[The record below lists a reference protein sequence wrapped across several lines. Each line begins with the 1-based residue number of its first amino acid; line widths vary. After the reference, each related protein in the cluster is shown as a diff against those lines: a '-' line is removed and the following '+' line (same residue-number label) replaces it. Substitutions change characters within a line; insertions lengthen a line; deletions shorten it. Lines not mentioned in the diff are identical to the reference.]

1 MQGMIPLSGFGGAP
15 YSAIRKAAPRNLLD
29 NSDFRNPVN
38 QRGQTSYNASGYTI
52 DRWRLWSA
60 EHSVTVVDGVGVKV
74 EGGNLVTYIA
84 ANTLEDDKKY
94 TYAAKDSDGNL
105 YICVGSTSQTANT
118 EESSGF
124 TAGTDTT
131 TYAFTLRNGHTWV
144 WAALYEGEYTA
155 ATLPEYHPKG
165 YGAELAECQRY
176 YQNLST
182 IDNAFDVVL
191 NGFVSN
197 TSTALAVSLP
207 GMSKMRITPTV
218 VFSGGIVVRGNN
230 GYSSDATYG
239 TPYMSPNVVPRLNT
253 LVFYKSDNSAW
264 AGIDNNT
271 NISISLKLGS
281 ILSLSADL

>member
-1 MQGMIPLSGFGGAP
+1 MQGMVPLCGFGGVP

-29 NSDFRNPVN
+29 NSNFRNPVN

-124 TAGTDTT
+124 IAGTDTT

-176 YQNLST
+176 YQIRSANNIAAVDMRPTMRLSSPT
-182 IDNAFDVVL
+182 I
-191 NGFVSN
+191 
-197 TSTALAVSLP
+197 TSVT
-207 GMSKMRITPTV
+207 
-218 VFSGGIVVRGNN
+218 GG
-230 GYSSDATYG
+230 YAY
-239 TPYMSPNVVPRLNT
+239 
-253 LVFYKSDNSAW
+253 
-264 AGIDNNT
+264 
-271 NISISLKLGS
+271 
-281 ILSLSADL
+281 SADL

>member
-1 MQGMIPLSGFGGAP
+1 MQGMVPLCGFGGVP

-29 NSDFRNPVN
+29 NSNFRNPVN

-94 TYAAKDSDGNL
+94 TYAVKDSDGNL

-271 NISISLKLGS
+271 NISISLKLSS

>member
-1 MQGMIPLSGFGGAP
+1 MQGMVPLSGFGGVP
-15 YSAIRKAAPRNLLD
+15 YSAVRKAAPRNILD
-29 NSDFRNPVN
+29 NSDFTNLVAQAGIGGN
-38 QRGQTSYNASGYTI
+38 HGSIAYAA
-52 DRWRLWSA
+52 DRWILDSG
-60 EHSVTVVDGVGVKV
+60 TVSYAAGVGLTLNGTIRQKLEFPPTGETSAFVGMASV
-74 EGGNLVTYIA
+74 EASISCADGEVTI
-84 ANTLEDDKKY
+84 T
-94 TYAAKDSDGNL
+94 
-105 YICVGSTSQTANT
+105 
-118 EESSGF
+118 SSG
-124 TAGTDTT
+124 GV
-131 TYAFTLRNGHTWV
+131 LK
-144 WAALYEGEYTA
+144 WAALYSGVYTA
-155 ATLPEYHPKG
+155 ATMPEYQPKG
-165 YGAELAECQRY
+165 YAAELAECQRY

-253 LVFYKSDNSAW
+253 LVFYKSDKSAW